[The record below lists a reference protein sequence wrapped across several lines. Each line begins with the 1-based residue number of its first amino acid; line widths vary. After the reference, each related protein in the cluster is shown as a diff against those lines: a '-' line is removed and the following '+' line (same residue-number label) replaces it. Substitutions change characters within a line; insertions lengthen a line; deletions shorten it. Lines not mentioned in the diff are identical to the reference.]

1 MIADRLRRLQ
11 KVFPLKFSHIGTVV
25 TIGEVELS
33 STFPTLTIHDPS
45 LYDLMETSLKY
56 TYFFIRN

>member
-11 KVFPLKFSHIGTVV
+11 KVFPLKFSQIGTVV

-33 STFPTLTIHDPS
+33 STFPTLTIHDPRRS
-45 LYDLMETSLKY
+45 
-56 TYFFIRN
+56 